1 MESMNRRTFMGNIGI
16 GTVGTA
22 GALACPMASMQAG
35 KTDLGRILPLS
46 ETREPLNHRSA
57 KIKVKPVSSYV
68 IHEGVWTGPC
78 RWNPNPPP
86 EEERK
91 SFRAAFDE
99 SVVRLRQVICPDAEV
114 LTPVY
119 VEFSESGGFGERELS
134 QLEADHEAVDLYY
147 AGGNVYPQYAASL
160 IGERYRKPV
169 AMIGEYVPWDMS
181 ARLRSKG
188 LEGYALSDLDEMNRL
203 ISLLRA
209 RKIFQGTNILIVSD
223 TPFKNRPSPSA
234 CMDFHTLGERFGL
247 KSTIIDYREMAAA
260 RENILRDPDRMQE
273 ANAFAD
279 TLIRN
284 AEAVRIDRQWVVS
297 STIFYLTIK
306 DLMRRYGCNAFTIE
320 CFEFCSRRTAYD
332 WKVVPCLT
340 HSLLK
345 DEGFTSGCEG
355 DINVTLAMDLLMGI
369 SRRAAYMGNLEKKD
383 ETSMYLGH
391 NVPATKMLGFDA
403 PALPYSLQNF
413 ITEGWGTKVQMN
425 LANVGET
432 KVTIA
437 RFDPL
442 ISKLLVIGGE
452 ITGCEGQNDAGCSLV
467 AHVRVADPD
476 SLVREARNYGFH
488 FAMVYGDYVRELQE
502 LGEMLK
508 IRIEAH
514 HA

>member
-1 MESMNRRTFMGNIGI
+1 MNRRRFMGNMGV
-16 GTVGTA
+16 GTV
-22 GALACPMASMQAG
+22 GALACPAASMQTEITRFG
-35 KTDLGRILPLS
+35 GILPLS
-46 ETREPLNHRSA
+46 ETKEPLNHRSA
-57 KIKVKPVSSYV
+57 KLKVKPVSSFV
-68 IHEGVWTGPC
+68 IHDGVWTGPC

-91 SFRAAFDE
+91 SFRAGFDKG
-99 SVVRLRQVICPDAEV
+99 VIRLREVISPDAEL

-119 VEFSESGGFGERELS
+119 IEFSESGGFGEKEFS

-147 AGGNVYPQYAASL
+147 AGGNVYPQFAASL

-169 AMIGEYVPWDMS
+169 AMIGDYVPWDMS

-188 LEGYALSDLDEMNRL
+188 LEGYALSDYDELNRL

-209 RKIFQGTNILIVSD
+209 RKIFQGTNILIISD
-223 TPFKNRPSPSA
+223 IPFKNRPSPSA
-234 CMDFHTLGERFGL
+234 CMDFRTLGERFGL
-247 KSTIIDYREMAAA
+247 KGTIIDYREMTIA
-260 RENILRDPDRMQE
+260 RDNILKNPDRMRE
-273 ANAFAD
+273 ASAVAD
-279 TLIRN
+279 TLIRK
-284 AEAVRIDRQWVVS
+284 AEAARIDRQWVVS
-297 STIFYLTIK
+297 STVFYLTIK
-306 DLMRRYGCNAFTIE
+306 DLMRQYGCNAFTIE
-320 CFEFCSRRTAYD
+320 CFEFCSNKTAYD
-332 WKVVPCLT
+332 WKVVPCLA

-355 DINVTLAMDLLMGI
+355 DMNVTLAMNLLMGI
-369 SRRAAYMGNLEKKD
+369 SKKAAFMGNLEKKD

-403 PALPYSLQNF
+403 LPLPYSLQNF

-425 LANVGET
+425 LANLGET

-452 ITGCEGQNDAGCSLV
+452 ITGCEGQNDAGCSLR
-467 AHVRVADPD
+467 AHVRVANPD
-476 SLVREARNYGFH
+476 SLVRKARNYGFH
-488 FAMVYGDYVRELQE
+488 FAMVYGDYIQQLRE

-508 IRIEAH
+508 IEIEAH
-514 HA
+514 NA

>member
-1 MESMNRRTFMGNIGI
+1 MESMNRREFMGSMGI
-16 GTVGTA
+16 GTVRTA
-22 GALACPMASMQAG
+22 GALACPLASMQAG
-35 KTDLGRILPLS
+35 KTDLGRILTLS
-46 ETREPLNHRSA
+46 ETREPLNHWSA
-57 KIKVKPVSSYV
+57 KIKVKPVSSFV
-68 IHEGVWTGPC
+68 VHDGVWTGPC

-91 SFRAAFDE
+91 SFKAAFDK
-99 SVVRLRQVICPDAEV
+99 SVVRLKEALSRDAEL

-119 VEFSESGGFGERELS
+119 IEFSESSGFGEREFS
-134 QLEADHEAVDLYY
+134 QLEADHEEVDLYY
-147 AGGNVYPQYAASL
+147 AGGNVYPQFAASL

-188 LEGYALSDLDEMNRL
+188 LEGYALSDFDELNRL

-223 TPFKNRPSPSA
+223 IPFKNRPAPSA
-234 CMDFHTLGERFGL
+234 CMDFPALGERFGL
-247 KSTIIDYREMAAA
+247 KSTMISYREMATA
-260 RENILRDPDRMQE
+260 REDILNNRERVGE
-273 ANAFAD
+273 ASAIAD
-279 TLIRN
+279 TLIRG

-297 STIFYLTIK
+297 STVFYLTIK
-306 DLMRRYGCNAFTIE
+306 DLVRRYNCNAFTIE
-320 CFEFCSRRTAYD
+320 CFEFCSRKTAYD

-355 DINVTLAMDLLMGI
+355 DINVTLAMNLLMGI
-369 SRRAAYMGNLEKKD
+369 SKRAAFMGNLEKRD
-383 ETSMYLGH
+383 DTSMYLGH
-391 NVPATKMLGFDA
+391 NVPATKMLGCDA

-425 LANVGET
+425 LASVGET

-452 ITGCEGQNDAGCSLV
+452 ITGCEGQDDVGCSLR
-467 AHVRVADPD
+467 AHVHVADPN
-476 SLVREARNYGFH
+476 SLVRKARDYGFH
-488 FAMVYGDYVRELQE
+488 FAMVYGDYVRELHD

-508 IRIEAH
+508 IRIETH
-514 HA
+514 DL